1 MLLYCSPDSLLSV
14 QARCKLSQEVTKTIE
29 QYNNSL
35 NGTHSQTH
43 AGSMTNMADMSEG
56 GFSKSEKALKPW

>member
-1 MLLYCSPDSLLSV
+1 MRSTRYGERDTITHD
-14 QARCKLSQEVTKTIE
+14 QKIEVTKTIE